1 MTDEEFHDAIMRKA
15 DELQA
20 APGRMLP
27 RDLAED
33 VAYILL
39 CTETGLSV
47 KKVEINEE
55 LNEFL
60 RPGVPDPVEFPNGG
74 GER

>member
-1 MTDEEFHDAIMRKA
+1 MTDEEFHEAIMRKA

-20 APGRMLP
+20 EPGRMLP

-47 KKVEINEE
+47 KKVPINEA

-60 RPGVPDPVEFPNGG
+60 RPGVPEPVEYPNEGG
-74 GER
+74 A